1 MASSSIP
8 SPLPLLL
15 LAFIFYLNFISR
27 IILAPLLPEIE
38 NGLSISHGQA
48 GIFFL
53 CISISYFI
61 SLSSSGVIAARL
73 GHKRTIVVSMLAI
86 GISLLLVSCSQSL
99 FLLRVSFFLLGMAAG
114 LYLPSGIATITDLY
128 QTRQLGRAFGVHEIA
143 PNLAFLTAPLFA
155 AWLLP
160 ALQWQQVFLLL
171 AAATTGAAMLY
182 GLVGRETRLKG
193 AAPNLSRCLELIRLP
208 EFWLMVILFSM
219 GISATLGVYSVL
231 PMFLVSEHGMTEQS
245 ANMLVGISRSTTLI
259 TAFFGGWLSDRFGS
273 LRTMAVVLLLT
284 GLFTALLG
292 FGPGQLLQAWVWL
305 QPLLAV
311 CFFAPAFSALSQIGS
326 PDARNIVISV
336 AIPISFVLGG
346 GVVPAGITRL
356 ADSGHFGLG
365 LILAGLF
372 IGSGSL
378 LIRLL
383 PKKEQ
388 ETGKKF

>member
-1 MASSSIP
+1 MAYPSNP

-27 IILAPLLPEIE
+27 IILASLLPEIKVA
-38 NGLSISHGQA
+38 LSISHGQA
-48 GIFFL
+48 GTFFL
-53 CISISYFI
+53 CISISYFV
-61 SLSSSGVIAARL
+61 SLSASGFVSARL

-86 GISLLLVSCSQSL
+86 GLSLLLVSFSPSL
-99 FLLRVSFFLLGMAAG
+99 FLLQISFFLLGMAAG

-160 ALQWQQVFLLL
+160 GLDWQQVFLLF
-171 AAATTGAAMLY
+171 AAATTGAALLY
-182 GLVGRETRLKG
+182 GLVGRGTRLKG
-193 AAPNLSRCLELIRLP
+193 AAPNLIRCLELIRLP

-231 PMFLVSEHGMTEQS
+231 PMFLVSEHGMDEQS
-245 ANMLVGISRSTTLI
+245 ANILVGVSRSTTLV

-273 LRTMAVVLLLT
+273 LKTMAVVLLLT

-292 FGPGQLLQAWVWL
+292 LGPEQLLPVWIWL

-311 CFFAPAFSALSQIGS
+311 CFFAPAFSTLSQIGS
-326 PDARNIVISV
+326 PGARNIVISV
-336 AIPISFVLGG
+336 AIPIAFVLGG

-356 ADSGHFGLG
+356 ADSGHFDLG
-365 LILAGLF
+365 LMLAGGF
-372 IGSGSL
+372 IGGGGL
-378 LIRLL
+378 LIKML
-383 PKKEQ
+383 PVRQKA
-388 ETGKKF
+388 